1 MKWGKAM
8 ESAGLFLSAMVVLSA
23 AFFSVLANHRIGIK
37 EEEVIKTG
45 AKADAFEVFRA
56 ERTRVRELE
65 TVQLTALMNDLSVN
79 EETRIEAARA
89 LNDMAKCMEDETT
102 IEGILKMRGHEDVV
116 ATVHPGSVNIVL
128 KEGAKDKTECAF
140 ILDLV
145 LRETGQTAG
154 NVKIIGVS

>member
-1 MKWGKAM
+1 MKLEKLTEGI
-8 ESAGLFLSAMVVLSA
+8 GLVLSAVVVLSA
-23 AFFSVLANHRIGIK
+23 MFFSMVSNDTGLSFDEHAVTASAETDVF
-37 EEEVIKTG
+37 EE
-45 AKADAFEVFRA
+45 FRQ

-89 LNDMAKCMEDETT
+89 LNEMAGRMEAETT
-102 IEGILKMRGHEDVV
+102 IEGILKMRGHEDAVV
-116 ATVHPGSVNIVL
+116 TVHPGSVNIVL
-128 KEGAKDKTECAF
+128 KDGADDKTECAF

-154 NVKIIGVS
+154 NVKIIGV

>member
-1 MKWGKAM
+1 MKLEKLTEGI
-8 ESAGLFLSAMVVLSA
+8 GLVLSAVVVLSA
-23 AFFSVLANHRIGIK
+23 MFFSMVSNDTGLSFDENAVTASAETDVF
-37 EEEVIKTG
+37 EE
-45 AKADAFEVFRA
+45 FRQ

-89 LNDMAKCMEDETT
+89 LNEMAGRMEAETT
-102 IEGILKMRGHEDVV
+102 IEGILKMRGHEDAVV
-116 ATVHPGSVNIVL
+116 TVHPGSVNIVL
-128 KEGAKDKTECAF
+128 KDGADDKTECAF

-154 NVKIIGVS
+154 NVKIIGV

>member
-1 MKWGKAM
+1 MKLEKLTEGI
-8 ESAGLFLSAMVVLSA
+8 GLVLSAVVVLSA
-23 AFFSVLANHRIGIK
+23 MFFSMVSNDTGLPFDENAVTASAETDVF
-37 EEEVIKTG
+37 EE
-45 AKADAFEVFRA
+45 FRQ

-89 LNDMAKCMEDETT
+89 LNEMAGRMEAETT
-102 IEGILKMRGHEDVV
+102 IEGILKMRGHEDAVV
-116 ATVHPGSVNIVL
+116 TVHPGSVNIVL
-128 KEGAKDKTECAF
+128 KDGADDKTECAF

-154 NVKIIGVS
+154 NVKIIGV